1 MASNNSSDGVGV
13 GVGVGN
19 HWEREDEFILLDLP
33 GAKAALALAH
43 AWMLAALLACARMI
57 YETVEIAH
65 PVFAVVF
72 QVTRR
77 GGGRGGVRA
86 GNETKVTRRDEIRDG
101 LVYLVSRRKATRRDE
116 IRDQVNKNKKYDS
129 NFPKF

>member
-1 MASNNSSDGVGV
+1 MASNNSSD

-43 AWMLAALLACARMI
+43 AWMLAALLTCARMI
-57 YETVEIAH
+57 YDTVEIAH

-72 QVTRR
+72 QERRR
-77 GGGRGGVRA
+77 GGGM
-86 GNETKVTRRDEIRDG
+86 I
-101 LVYLVSRRKATRRDE
+101 
-116 IRDQVNKNKKYDS
+116 
-129 NFPKF
+129 

>member
-1 MASNNSSDGVGV
+1 MASNNSSD

-72 QVTRR
+72 QVTR
-77 GGGRGGVRA
+77 GGGGGL
-86 GNETKVTRRDEIRDG
+86 EPVTRRK
-101 LVYLVSRRKATRRDE
+101 SRDE
-116 IRDQVNKNKKYDS
+116 TRYETVSSIWSRDEKPRDETRYETK
-129 NFPKF
+129 